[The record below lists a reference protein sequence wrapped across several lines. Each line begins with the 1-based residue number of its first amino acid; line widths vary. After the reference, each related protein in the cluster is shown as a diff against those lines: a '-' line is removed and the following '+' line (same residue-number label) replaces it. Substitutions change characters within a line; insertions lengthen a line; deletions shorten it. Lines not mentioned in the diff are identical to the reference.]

1 MGEGENPLSPTSRSA
16 FIGLWERA
24 GVRSVGTGQCPVLF
38 FPRREGT
45 SPSPT
50 SYDFSCFFIKTIYYS
65 IFNSM
70 NSIAENIKRL
80 EERIEKAAWK
90 SGRKRE
96 DITLVAVT
104 KTVEPERINQAIDA
118 RIKIIGENRIQE
130 AQDKFKFITRDV
142 EKHLVG
148 HLQTNKVK
156 KALELFNLIQSLDS
170 LHLAQEVS
178 KRAKSIIRLRRIRPV
193 GEKGKFAEVLIEVN
207 TSDEPSKYGVK
218 PEEVFSLVE
227 EIAKLENIKIK
238 GLMTIGLFTDD
249 LEKVRPCFVKLR
261 KIFESLK
268 NLKRENIEMRYLS
281 MGMSSDF
288 EIAIEEGANMIRV
301 GTAIFGPRE

>member
-1 MGEGENPLSPTSRSA
+1 
-16 FIGLWERA
+16 
-24 GVRSVGTGQCPVLF
+24 
-38 FPRREGT
+38 
-45 SPSPT
+45 
-50 SYDFSCFFIKTIYYS
+50 
-65 IFNSM
+65 M

-118 RIKIIGENRIQE
+118 GIKIIGENRIQE

-156 KALELFNLIQSLDS
+156 KALELFDLIQSIDS

-178 KRAKSIIRLRRIRPV
+178 KRAKSIKALRPV

-268 NLKRENIEMRYLS
+268 NLKRGNIEMRYLS

-301 GTAIFGPRE
+301 GTAIFGPSR

>member
-1 MGEGENPLSPTSRSA
+1 
-16 FIGLWERA
+16 
-24 GVRSVGTGQCPVLF
+24 
-38 FPRREGT
+38 
-45 SPSPT
+45 
-50 SYDFSCFFIKTIYYS
+50 
-65 IFNSM
+65 M

-118 RIKIIGENRIQE
+118 GIKIIGENRIQE

-178 KRAKSIIRLRRIRPV
+178 KRAKSIKALRPV

-218 PEEVFSLVE
+218 PDEVSGFVEEVS
-227 EIAKLENIKIK
+227 KLENIKIK
-238 GLMTIGLFTDD
+238 GLMTVGLFTDD
-249 LEKVRPCFVKLR
+249 LEKVRPCFVDLR

-268 NLKRENIEMRYLS
+268 NLKRGNIEMRYLS

-301 GTAIFGPRE
+301 GTAIFGPRK

>member
-1 MGEGENPLSPTSRSA
+1 
-16 FIGLWERA
+16 
-24 GVRSVGTGQCPVLF
+24 
-38 FPRREGT
+38 
-45 SPSPT
+45 
-50 SYDFSCFFIKTIYYS
+50 
-65 IFNSM
+65 M
-70 NSIAENIKRL
+70 NSLVENLKRL
-80 EERIEKAAWK
+80 EERIKKAAIK

-104 KTVEPERINQAIDA
+104 KNVEPEKVNLAIDA
-118 RIKIIGENRIQE
+118 GIKIIGENRIQE
-130 AQDKFKFITRDV
+130 AQEKFKFITRDV

-178 KRAKSIIRLRRIRPV
+178 KRV
-193 GEKGKFAEVLIEVN
+193 NEKEKFAEVLIEVN

-218 PEEVFSLVE
+218 PDEVSGFVEEVS
-227 EIAKLENIKIK
+227 KLENIKIK
-238 GLMTIGLFTDD
+238 GLMTVGLFTDD
-249 LEKVRPCFVKLR
+249 LEKVRPCFVNLR

-301 GTAIFGPRE
+301 GTAIFGPSR